1 MTRLNLLPWR
11 DIRRKEQDRQ
21 LLSIGVGAGIMM
33 LLVIFYAHLH
43 VSALIENQQNRN
55 KYLTD
60 EIAKLDEQIKE
71 IRELRRQR
79 DALIARM
86 RVIEQLQSDRTQ
98 IVHVFD
104 DLVRKLPE
112 GMYLTSLKQS
122 GKNFTLTGMAQSNA
136 RVSALMRNLDT
147 SDWFANPNLDVI
159 NVSAKGSDRVS
170 QFTLRV
176 TQKKKAADGEPAEGA
191 AP

>member
-1 MTRLNLLPWR
+1 MTKLNLLPWR

-55 KYLTD
+55 KYMTD
-60 EIAKLDEQIKE
+60 EIAKLEEQIKE
-71 IRELRRQR
+71 IRELKRQR

-176 TQKKKAADGEPAEGA
+176 TQKAKAADAAAEGA